1 MRLRRPRL
9 KGTPVQP
16 LDLSKRPKGAQS
28 TATITEAASRD
39 TRGLIIAAI
48 HLVFV
53 SIRGRFTATQLQPM
67 LMWRQ
72 PRSIRRQPCGGPAI
86 MIMQPVNSG
95 VPGIWGVVI
104 VPPAITGTRDP
115 PFPAASA
122 LTTLSMHAAV

>member
-1 MRLRRPRL
+1 MKARRL
-9 KGTPVQP
+9 QP
-16 LDLSKRPKGAQS
+16 LALTDGHPSQKRTRS
-28 TATITEAASRD
+28 ITIEAASRV
-39 TRGLIIAAI
+39 LIAAI

-86 MIMQPVNSG
+86 MITQPVNSG

-104 VPPAITGTRDP
+104 VPPAITGTKDP
-115 PFPAASA
+115 PLHHPPPCQCMLLFER
-122 LTTLSMHAAV
+122 